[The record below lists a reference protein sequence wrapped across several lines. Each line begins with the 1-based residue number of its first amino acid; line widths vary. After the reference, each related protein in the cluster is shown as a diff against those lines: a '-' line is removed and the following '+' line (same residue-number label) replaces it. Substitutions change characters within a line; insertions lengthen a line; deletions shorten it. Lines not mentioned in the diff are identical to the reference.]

1 MGEEEHALMRA
12 IRVATTL
19 DQLAHSSIAKQR
31 TEYKETIAATSL
43 PGSLCRIRVRSQG
56 GERFSLAPSF
66 GRSHTQ
72 SHGIKSLTW

>member
-1 MGEEEHALMRA
+1 MRA